1 MRISDWISD
10 VCSSDLGG
18 TPCGRSLAPTATRNE
33 WPLAIIALV
42 WKISTGTIT
51 RLPLPTACTESCVYG
66 CQGWIIWPSSLR
78 ERLSSTMRSD
88 AVWMPLVSDLATP
101 FSSTSSTRT
110 DSDASAAVVDS
121 HTSASIG
128 PLMYM
133 SSASGAE
140 IGTAHVCTPDPNAPH
155 VCRLL

>member
-1 MRISDWISD
+1 M
-10 VCSSDLGG
+10 
-18 TPCGRSLAPTATRNE
+18 
-33 WPLAIIALV
+33 
-42 WKISTGTIT
+42 STGTIT

-110 DSDASAAVVDS
+110 DSAASAAVVDS

-128 PLMYM
+128 QLMYM
-133 SSASGAE
+133 SSASGAVWYRSEEHTSELQSLMRTSYAVFCLKTKINTTLIE
-140 IGTAHVCTPDPNAPH
+140 IGI
-155 VCRLL
+155 